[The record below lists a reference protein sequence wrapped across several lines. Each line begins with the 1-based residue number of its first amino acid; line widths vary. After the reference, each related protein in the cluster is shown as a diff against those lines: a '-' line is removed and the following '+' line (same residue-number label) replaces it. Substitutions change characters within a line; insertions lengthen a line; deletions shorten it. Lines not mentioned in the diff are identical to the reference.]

1 MTKRPGGAAVTGGAL
16 LALLYP
22 GAGSAAAQDT
32 DAFPR
37 TVSGGYV
44 SWTTT
49 GSEPAGH
56 GLAFDVTEPAVQ
68 SSTDLAWFPATG
80 GGADPETGAADVEL
94 AGAARLVPST
104 GSVQPLTLGGLR
116 LRLDGDG
123 GALHARTAV
132 GGQARDVALADV
144 AASGAGP
151 VVRSSGVTWT
161 GLRAS
166 LTDEGARLLSEWSGS
181 TFAKGDGLGLLEV
194 TVGTG
199 GTTPAPTTEPPA
211 ETPLP
216 SPGASAPEKQRPTDG
231 KRAEPSAAVT
241 RAALTAGGEQEV
253 TGAGFEPGEV
263 VLVTIDEDTRYQAV
277 ADEEG
282 RISRAFPV
290 YVTAVEGAHTVE
302 LHTVTGEHAA
312 VAQFEVRSAS
322 D

>member
-1 MTKRPGGAAVTGGAL
+1 MTKRPGAAAVTGGAL
-16 LALLYP
+16 LALLHP

-37 TVSGGYV
+37 TVSGGYA
-44 SWTTT
+44 SWTTAD
-49 GSEPAGH
+49 SEPADH
-56 GLAFDVTEPAVQ
+56 GMAFDVTEPAVQ
-68 SSTDLAWFPATG
+68 GSTDLAWFPATG
-80 GGADPETGAADVEL
+80 GGADPETGAADLKL
-94 AGAARLVPST
+94 AGAARLVPSA

-132 GGQARDVALADV
+132 DGQAREVALADV

-151 VVRSSGVTWT
+151 VVRTSGVTWT

-166 LTDEGARLLSEWSGS
+166 LTDEGARLLSEWSGRAF
-181 TFAKGDGLGLLEV
+181 TKGDGLGLLHV

-199 GTTPAPTTEPPA
+199 GTAPEPPTEPPA

-216 SPGASAPEKQRPTDG
+216 SPSASAPEKQQPTER
-231 KRAEPSAAVT
+231 KQAEPSATVI
-241 RAALTAGGEQEV
+241 RAALTPGDEQEV

-263 VLVTIDEDTRYQAV
+263 VLVTIDGDTRYQAV

-290 YVTAVEGAHTVE
+290 YATAVEGAHTVE
-302 LHTVTGEHAA
+302 LHTVTGERAA
-312 VAQFEVRSAS
+312 VAQFEVQAVSG
-322 D
+322 